1 MNELQKRAKHHRKK
15 QKGMSP
21 FYSPDGG
28 NCILPDYGN
37 STSISTFNNSTS
49 GSAPTSGMAEDYLQ
63 KPFNDDGSQLSRQEL
78 LNRIK
83 CWYPNFNEYLR
94 NGTKKSKEQLY
105 MIYNNINE
113 KEKQKIKQFEI
124 ENDPRTY
131 QKKQPSV
138 VINDPLY
145 NFEDNER
152 EGEYEVQSST
162 ISLKEELNK
171 LDHESYENAQYC
183 SDLVSMYEGI
193 EDRLSAQD
201 KNELRKLIN
210 STNDANTIAAFLAA
224 KKSQD
229 EDMEDTL
236 SNQTPLCEDDYP
248 CDDDDDSW
256 FYGKKED
263 DDDSIDEDYQTR
275 DDDWGDPYTTT
286 EIERVLKK
294 LTDNFKSEDGNLR
307 TYYVQEKNLAIPAL
321 KKYYDVVEVSDGR
334 VDDTSEPSWVIS
346 YSNPKE
352 DMNENLNMNE
362 WYDSP
367 EPDEDD
373 ADIFYEVYVTDPGE
387 DINSV
392 TPEVFH
398 DENEI
403 GDAFDYAYSYALK
416 QHNKGEK
423 HVEIYRCYE
432 DSIGVN
438 RYLEETLYADSDLE
452 EALHK
457 PKSVLSM
464 MKDDGSYKKIQN
476 KILNMLPED
485 SSDESIEITS
495 TNDNGDGTYT
505 VEFTATYKQGGKTE
519 ELKRE
524 VLYSPE
530 TSTYL
535 FYTDESLKENGIQ
548 SISEFK
554 DVWDEK
560 ILEASQRSL
569 AAKITTINKALNIA
583 PRGTEV
589 YNGVNFYKAVGNKE
603 FKKISDDN
611 TSDDDIFSV
620 HDIVRELIDND
631 RQGLLT
637 IMNPEGLEEG
647 YPNSI
652 GDRYYRI
659 DIKHV
664 TDSDGFLTDYTWWYD
679 DATGQHIFIF
689 GDSELYTPGDTD
701 PDWETDSEE
710 TAQEWWDNYVGP
722 YDDEDYDIEEN
733 LNPINEDSI
742 DDKPWD
748 RLDSIHRILNVY
760 DSANDKYQDHIV
772 SEIARLAGFPD
783 DSYVGSLDPDDYVWT
798 KISDEKLR
806 WLDAV
811 TRLTDSNRAKDE
823 CLTESYYS
831 DLTEYSVVSYDG
843 KRYSVHYNN
852 VDNSPEADA
861 QQLFND
867 FRATVSMISPYDD
880 ADYFWAS
887 IEKGTIKYI
896 KDQKV
901 VSKDFYFNADDAG
914 IENDEW
920 CEDIIMLAASRLA
933 EKNATIQPRMVHE
946 SFDSNERLCESD
958 NYDVRLGD
966 EVQWRGKSYIVI
978 DDENEYGN
986 ITLRPTEMVDDDAFD
1001 GYGDSSEDIFL
1012 DRFQLEEYNLDKD
1025 PDYDD
1030 EEELYEDVNKDL
1042 SFIVEIYDFDDELE
1056 PTDKLEEIVVTVPEL
1071 VSKYGKTV
1079 LDTAMIGVTK
1089 QVVEKAG
1096 GIPNNWDISYL
1107 INNIASQ
1114 KYHEQNPNTDFTT
1127 GDRIHVSDIN
1137 LLPDGIKLLQKKLG
1151 KMLLPRYD
1159 DLGEA
1164 ISDLSHPEQ
1173 EFDSAATS
1181 INSNKLP
1188 AIYSM
1193 VNFNEGDVVIDFGG
1207 GKFDNAVEYIKDKG
1221 ATLLVYDPYNRSAEH
1236 NQQVLSIIEQ
1246 NGGADAAVNSNVLN
1260 VIKEPEARKAVL
1272 QNIKQLTKPGAPIYI
1287 TVYEG
1292 RGDGVEGPTKSG
1304 YQLNRK
1310 TADYMSEVQ
1319 EVFPNAK
1326 RKGKL
1331 IVATN

>member
-1 MNELQKRAKHHRKK
+1 MNELQKRAKYHRKR

-83 CWYPNFNEYLR
+83 CWYPHFNEYLR

-131 QKKQPSV
+131 QKKQPGV

-171 LDHESYENAQYC
+171 LDHESYENAHYC

-193 EDRLSAQD
+193 EDRLSSQD

-210 STNDANTIAAFLAA
+210 STNDADTIAAFLAA

-229 EDMEDTL
+229 EDMEDPL
-236 SNQTPLCEDDYP
+236 SNQTPLCEDDCP

-263 DDDSIDEDYQTR
+263 DDDSIDEDYQQR

-307 TYYVQEKNLAIPAL
+307 TYYVQEKNLAIQTL
-321 KKYYDVVEVSDGR
+321 KKYYDIVEVSDGR
-334 VDDTSEPSWVIS
+334 VDETSEPSWVIS

-352 DMNENLNMNE
+352 DINENLNMNE

-373 ADIFYEVYVTDPGE
+373 ADIFYEVYVADPGE
-387 DINSV
+387 DISSV

-432 DSIGVN
+432 DNIGVN

-476 KILNMLPED
+476 KILNTLPED

-495 TNDNGDGTYT
+495 TIDNGDGTYT
-505 VEFTATYKQGGKTE
+505 VEFTATYKQDGKTE

-530 TSTYL
+530 TSTYF
-535 FYTDESLKENGIQ
+535 FYTDESL
-548 SISEFK
+548 
-554 DVWDEK
+554 
-560 ILEASQRSL
+560 
-569 AAKITTINKALNIA
+569 T
-583 PRGTEV
+583 
-589 YNGVNFYKAVGNKE
+589 
-603 FKKISDDN
+603 
-611 TSDDDIFSV
+611 
-620 HDIVRELIDND
+620 
-631 RQGLLT
+631 
-637 IMNPEGLEEG
+637 EG
-647 YPNSI
+647 YPNTI

-733 LNPINEDSI
+733 LNSINEDSI
-742 DDKPWD
+742 DDKPWT
-748 RLDSIHRILNVY
+748 RLDSIYRILNVY

-811 TRLTDSNRAKDE
+811 TRLTNANKAKDE
-823 CLTESYYS
+823 CLNESQYS

-880 ADYFWAS
+880 ADYFWAL

-920 CEDIIMLAASRLA
+920 CEDIIMLAASKLA
-933 EKNATIQPRMVHE
+933 SKNSSIQPRMVYE
-946 SFDSNERLCESD
+946 SVDLND
-958 NYDVRLGD
+958 D
-966 EVQWRGKSYIVI
+966 IV
-978 DDENEYGN
+978 
-986 ITLRPTEMVDDDAFD
+986 
-1001 GYGDSSEDIFL
+1001 
-1012 DRFQLEEYNLDKD
+1012 
-1025 PDYDD
+1025 
-1030 EEELYEDVNKDL
+1030 
-1042 SFIVEIYDFDDELE
+1042 FIVHVYESNDELE
-1056 PTDKLEEIVVTVPEL
+1056 ATDFLGDVKVTIPEL
-1071 VSKYGKTV
+1071 IKQYGKGV
-1079 LDTAMIGVTK
+1079 INTAMKGITR
-1089 QVVEKAG
+1089 QEVERNK
-1096 GIPNNWDISYL
+1096 GIPSNWEIGYL
-1107 INNIASQ
+1107 INNIASSKFHELNSD
-1114 KYHEQNPNTDFTT
+1114 KYFVL
-1127 GDRIHVSDIN
+1127 GDKIEVEN
-1137 LLPDGIKLLQKKLG
+1137 LYSLPDGIKLLQKKLG
-1151 KMLLPRYD
+1151 KMLLPRYNELDEELQESYSSEDVKAFLDELGGYTDYDGKVEELMDYFGMTKDQAEIAIQDYVLSPYYD
-1159 DLGEA
+1159 DEDEDDAYIEKLWDALYDVSGIQEIAHSANEA
-1164 ISDLSHPEQ
+1164 PDHYVIVFESRGDVDKRENEVTNALTAAGFNATCTAVNGSNVFEYHIPMELDEAVSDLSHPEQ

-1181 INSNKLP
+1181 INSSKLP
-1188 AIYSM
+1188 AIYKM

-1236 NQQVLSIIEQ
+1236 NQEVLSILEQ

-1292 RGDGVEGPTKSG
+1292 RGDGIEGPTKSG

>member
-1 MNELQKRAKHHRKK
+1 MNELQKRAKYHRKR

-171 LDHESYENAQYC
+171 LDHESYENAHYC

-210 STNDANTIAAFLAA
+210 STNDADTIAAFLAA

-229 EDMEDTL
+229 EDMEDPL
-236 SNQTPLCEDDYP
+236 SNQTPLCEDDCP
-248 CDDDDDSW
+248 CDDDDSW
-256 FYGKKED
+256 FYYKKSSDEND
-263 DDDSIDEDYQTR
+263 DAIDEDYQKM

-294 LTDNFKSEDGNLR
+294 LTNNFTSEDGDLR
-307 TYYVQEKNLAIPAL
+307 TYYVQEKILAISVL
-321 KKYYDVVEVSDGR
+321 KKYYNIVEVSDGR
-334 VDDTSEPSWVIS
+334 VDETSEPSWVIS
-346 YSNPKE
+346 YADPKE
-352 DMNENLNMNE
+352 DLNENLSMNE

-367 EPDEDD
+367 EPDEDN
-373 ADIFYEVYVTDPGE
+373 ADIFYEVYVVDPGE
-387 DINSV
+387 DISSV
-392 TPEVFH
+392 MPEVFH
-398 DENEI
+398 DEYEI
-403 GDAFDYAYSYALK
+403 GDAFDYAYAYALK

-432 DSIGVN
+432 DNIGVN

-476 KILNMLPED
+476 KILNTLPED

-495 TNDNGDGTYT
+495 TIDNGDGTYT
-505 VEFTATYKQGGKTE
+505 VEFTATYKQNGKTE

-535 FYTDESLKENGIQ
+535 FYTDESLN
-548 SISEFK
+548 
-554 DVWDEK
+554 
-560 ILEASQRSL
+560 EA
-569 AAKITTINKALNIA
+569 
-583 PRGTEV
+583 
-589 YNGVNFYKAVGNKE
+589 
-603 FKKISDDN
+603 
-611 TSDDDIFSV
+611 
-620 HDIVRELIDND
+620 
-631 RQGLLT
+631 
-637 IMNPEGLEEG
+637 
-647 YPNSI
+647 YPDTL
-652 GDRYYRI
+652 GHRYYRM
-659 DIKHV
+659 DIKQV
-664 TDSDGFLTDYTWWYD
+664 KDSDGFLTDYTWWYD
-679 DATGQHIFIF
+679 AATDQHIFIF
-689 GDSELYTPGDTD
+689 GDSDLYTPGDTD

-722 YDDEDYDIEEN
+722 YDEEDFDESLHESYSDKDVKEFLDELGGYTDYDGKVEELMDYFGMTKDQAEIAIQDYVTSPNYDDFEEN

-811 TRLTDSNRAKDE
+811 TRLTNANKAKDE
-823 CLTESYYS
+823 CLNESQYS

-933 EKNATIQPRMVHE
+933 SKNSNIQPRMVYE
-946 SFDSNERLCESD
+946 SVDLND
-958 NYDVRLGD
+958 D
-966 EVQWRGKSYIVI
+966 IV
-978 DDENEYGN
+978 
-986 ITLRPTEMVDDDAFD
+986 
-1001 GYGDSSEDIFL
+1001 
-1012 DRFQLEEYNLDKD
+1012 
-1025 PDYDD
+1025 
-1030 EEELYEDVNKDL
+1030 
-1042 SFIVEIYDFDDELE
+1042 FIVHVYESNDELE
-1056 PTDKLEEIVVTVPEL
+1056 ATDFLGDVKVTIPEL
-1071 VSKYGKTV
+1071 IKQYGKGV
-1079 LDTAMIGVTK
+1079 MNTAMKGITR
-1089 QVVEKAG
+1089 QEVERNK
-1096 GIPNNWDISYL
+1096 GIPSNWEIGYL
-1107 INNIASQ
+1107 INHIASSKFHELNSD
-1114 KYHEQNPNTDFTT
+1114 KYFVL
-1127 GDRIHVSDIN
+1127 GDKIEVEN
-1137 LLPDGIKLLQKKLG
+1137 LYSLPDGIKLLQKKLG

-1159 DLGEA
+1159 DLEEA

-1236 NQQVLSIIEQ
+1236 NQEVLSILEQ

-1292 RGDGVEGPTKSG
+1292 RGDGIEGPTKSG

-1310 TADYMSEVQ
+1310 TADYMDEIQ

>member
-1 MNELQKRAKHHRKK
+1 MNELQKRAKYHRKR

-28 NCILPDYGN
+28 SCILPDYGN

-131 QKKQPSV
+131 QKKQPGV

-171 LDHESYENAQYC
+171 LDHESYENAHYC

-210 STNDANTIAAFLAA
+210 STNDADTIAAYLAA

-229 EDMEDTL
+229 EDMEDPL
-236 SNQTPLCEDDYP
+236 SNQTPLCEDDCP
-248 CDDDDDSW
+248 CDDDDSW
-256 FYGKKED
+256 FYYKRSSDEN
-263 DDDSIDEDYQTR
+263 DDSIDEDYQKM

-294 LTDNFKSEDGNLR
+294 LTNNFTSEDGDLR
-307 TYYVQEKNLAIPAL
+307 TYYVQEKILAISVL
-321 KKYYDVVEVSDGR
+321 KKYYNIVEVSDGR
-334 VDDTSEPSWVIS
+334 VDETSEPSWVIS
-346 YSNPKE
+346 YADPKE
-352 DMNENLNMNE
+352 DLNENLSMNE

-367 EPDEDD
+367 EPDEDT
-373 ADIFYEVYVTDPGE
+373 ADIFYEVYVVDPGE
-387 DINSV
+387 DISSV
-392 TPEVFH
+392 MPEVFH
-398 DENEI
+398 DEYEI
-403 GDAFDYAYSYALK
+403 GDAFDYAYTYALK

-432 DSIGVN
+432 DNIGVN

-476 KILNMLPED
+476 KILNILPED

-495 TNDNGDGTYT
+495 TIDNGDGTYT
-505 VEFTATYKQGGKTE
+505 VEFTATYKQDGKTE

-535 FYTDESLKENGIQ
+535 FYTDESLN
-548 SISEFK
+548 
-554 DVWDEK
+554 
-560 ILEASQRSL
+560 EA
-569 AAKITTINKALNIA
+569 
-583 PRGTEV
+583 
-589 YNGVNFYKAVGNKE
+589 
-603 FKKISDDN
+603 
-611 TSDDDIFSV
+611 
-620 HDIVRELIDND
+620 
-631 RQGLLT
+631 
-637 IMNPEGLEEG
+637 
-647 YPNSI
+647 YPDTL
-652 GDRYYRI
+652 GHRYYRM
-659 DIKHV
+659 DIKQV
-664 TDSDGFLTDYTWWYD
+664 KDSDGFLTDYTWWYD
-679 DATGQHIFIF
+679 AATDQHIFIF
-689 GDSELYTPGDTD
+689 GDSDLYTPGDTD

-722 YDDEDYDIEEN
+722 YDEEDFDESLYESYSDKDVKEFLDELGGYTDYDGKVEELMDYFGMTKDQAEIAIQDYVTSPNYDDFEEN

-811 TRLTDSNRAKDE
+811 TRLTNANKAKDE
-823 CLTESYYS
+823 CLNESQYS

-861 QQLFND
+861 QKLFND

-896 KDQKV
+896 KNQKV
-901 VSKDFYFNADDAG
+901 VSKDFYINADDAG

-933 EKNATIQPRMVHE
+933 SKNSSIQPRMVYE
-946 SFDSNERLCESD
+946 SVDLND
-958 NYDVRLGD
+958 D
-966 EVQWRGKSYIVI
+966 IV
-978 DDENEYGN
+978 
-986 ITLRPTEMVDDDAFD
+986 
-1001 GYGDSSEDIFL
+1001 
-1012 DRFQLEEYNLDKD
+1012 
-1025 PDYDD
+1025 
-1030 EEELYEDVNKDL
+1030 
-1042 SFIVEIYDFDDELE
+1042 FIVHVYESNDELE
-1056 PTDKLEEIVVTVPEL
+1056 ATDFLGDVKVTIPEL
-1071 VSKYGKTV
+1071 IKQYGKGV
-1079 LDTAMIGVTK
+1079 INTAMKGITR
-1089 QVVEKAG
+1089 QEVERNK
-1096 GIPNNWDISYL
+1096 GIPSNWEIGYL
-1107 INNIASQ
+1107 INNIASSKFHELNSD
-1114 KYHEQNPNTDFTT
+1114 KYFVL
-1127 GDRIHVSDIN
+1127 GDNIEVEN
-1137 LLPDGIKLLQKKLG
+1137 LYSLPDGIKLLQKKLG

-1159 DLGEA
+1159 DLEEA

-1236 NQQVLSIIEQ
+1236 NQEVLSILEQ

-1292 RGDGVEGPTKSG
+1292 RGDGIEGPTKSG

-1310 TADYMSEVQ
+1310 TADYMDEIQ

>member
-37 STSISTFNNSTS
+37 SNSISTFNNSTS

-83 CWYPNFNEYLR
+83 CWYPHFNEYLR

-131 QKKQPSV
+131 QKKEPGV
-138 VINDPLY
+138 VINDPFY

-152 EGEYEVQSST
+152 EGEYEVKSLT
-162 ISLKEELNK
+162 TSLKEALNK

-210 STNDANTIAAFLAA
+210 STNDADTIAAFLAA

-263 DDDSIDEDYQTR
+263 DDSIDEDYQQR

-387 DINSV
+387 DISSV
-392 TPEVFH
+392 MPEVFH
-398 DENEI
+398 DEYEI
-403 GDAFDYAYSYALK
+403 GDAFDYAYAYALK

-432 DSIGVN
+432 DNIGVN

-476 KILNMLPED
+476 KILNTLPED

-495 TNDNGDGTYT
+495 NIDNGDGTYT
-505 VEFTATYKQGGKTE
+505 VEFTATYKQDGKTE

-535 FYTDESLKENGIQ
+535 FYTDESLN
-548 SISEFK
+548 
-554 DVWDEK
+554 
-560 ILEASQRSL
+560 EA
-569 AAKITTINKALNIA
+569 
-583 PRGTEV
+583 
-589 YNGVNFYKAVGNKE
+589 
-603 FKKISDDN
+603 
-611 TSDDDIFSV
+611 
-620 HDIVRELIDND
+620 
-631 RQGLLT
+631 
-637 IMNPEGLEEG
+637 
-647 YPNSI
+647 YPDTL
-652 GDRYYRI
+652 GHRYYRM

-664 TDSDGFLTDYTWWYD
+664 KDSDGFLTDYTWWYD
-679 DATGQHIFIF
+679 AATDQHIFIF

-733 LNPINEDSI
+733 LNSINEDSI

-806 WLDAV
+806 WLDNV
-811 TRLTDSNRAKDE
+811 TRLTNSNRAKDE

-831 DLTEYSVVSYDG
+831 DLTEYRVVNYDG
-843 KRYSVHYNN
+843 RRYGVHYNK

-861 QQLFND
+861 QKLFDD
-867 FRATVSMISPYDD
+867 FRATVSRISPYDD

-887 IEKGTIKYI
+887 IEKGVIKYI
-896 KDQKV
+896 KDQK
-901 VSKDFYFNADDAG
+901 
-914 IENDEW
+914 
-920 CEDIIMLAASRLA
+920 L
-933 EKNATIQPRMVHE
+933 
-946 SFDSNERLCESD
+946 
-958 NYDVRLGD
+958 
-966 EVQWRGKSYIVI
+966 
-978 DDENEYGN
+978 
-986 ITLRPTEMVDDDAFD
+986 
-1001 GYGDSSEDIFL
+1001 
-1012 DRFQLEEYNLDKD
+1012 
-1025 PDYDD
+1025 
-1030 EEELYEDVNKDL
+1030 
-1042 SFIVEIYDFDDELE
+1042 
-1056 PTDKLEEIVVTVPEL
+1056 
-1071 VSKYGKTV
+1071 
-1079 LDTAMIGVTK
+1079 
-1089 QVVEKAG
+1089 
-1096 GIPNNWDISYL
+1096 
-1107 INNIASQ
+1107 
-1114 KYHEQNPNTDFTT
+1114 
-1127 GDRIHVSDIN
+1127 
-1137 LLPDGIKLLQKKLG
+1137 
-1151 KMLLPRYD
+1151 
-1159 DLGEA
+1159 
-1164 ISDLSHPEQ
+1164 
-1173 EFDSAATS
+1173 
-1181 INSNKLP
+1181 
-1188 AIYSM
+1188 
-1193 VNFNEGDVVIDFGG
+1193 
-1207 GKFDNAVEYIKDKG
+1207 
-1221 ATLLVYDPYNRSAEH
+1221 
-1236 NQQVLSIIEQ
+1236 
-1246 NGGADAAVNSNVLN
+1246 
-1260 VIKEPEARKAVL
+1260 
-1272 QNIKQLTKPGAPIYI
+1272 
-1287 TVYEG
+1287 
-1292 RGDGVEGPTKSG
+1292 
-1304 YQLNRK
+1304 
-1310 TADYMSEVQ
+1310 
-1319 EVFPNAK
+1319 
-1326 RKGKL
+1326 
-1331 IVATN
+1331 

>member
-1 MNELQKRAKHHRKK
+1 MNELQKRAKYHRKR

-37 STSISTFNNSTS
+37 STSISTFNNSTA

-131 QKKQPSV
+131 QKKEPGV
-138 VINDPLY
+138 VINDPFY

-152 EGEYEVQSST
+152 EGEYEVKSST
-162 ISLKEELNK
+162 TSLKEALNK

-210 STNDANTIAAFLAA
+210 STNDADTIAAFLAA

-263 DDDSIDEDYQTR
+263 DDDSIDEDYQKR

-307 TYYVQEKNLAIPAL
+307 TYYVQEKNLAIPTL
-321 KKYYDVVEVSDGR
+321 KKYYDIVEVSDGR
-334 VDDTSEPSWVIS
+334 VDETSEPSWVIS
-346 YSNPKE
+346 YADPKE
-352 DMNENLNMNE
+352 DLNENLSMNE

-367 EPDEDD
+367 EPDEDN
-373 ADIFYEVYVTDPGE
+373 ADIFYEVYVVDPGE
-387 DINSV
+387 DISSV
-392 TPEVFH
+392 MPEVFH
-398 DENEI
+398 DEYEI
-403 GDAFDYAYSYALK
+403 GDAFDYAYTYALK

-432 DSIGVN
+432 DNIGVN

-464 MKDDGSYKKIQN
+464 MKDDGSYKKLQN
-476 KILNMLPED
+476 KILNILPED

-495 TNDNGDGTYT
+495 TIDNGDGTYT
-505 VEFTATYKQGGKTE
+505 VEFTVTYKQDGKTE

-535 FYTDESLKENGIQ
+535 FYTDESLN
-548 SISEFK
+548 
-554 DVWDEK
+554 
-560 ILEASQRSL
+560 EA
-569 AAKITTINKALNIA
+569 
-583 PRGTEV
+583 
-589 YNGVNFYKAVGNKE
+589 
-603 FKKISDDN
+603 
-611 TSDDDIFSV
+611 
-620 HDIVRELIDND
+620 
-631 RQGLLT
+631 
-637 IMNPEGLEEG
+637 
-647 YPNSI
+647 YPDTL
-652 GDRYYRI
+652 GHRYYRM
-659 DIKHV
+659 DIKQV
-664 TDSDGFLTDYTWWYD
+664 KDSDGFLTDYTWWYD
-679 DATGQHIFIF
+679 AATDQHIFIF
-689 GDSELYTPGDTD
+689 GDSDLYTPGDTD

-710 TAQEWWDNYVGP
+710 TAQEWWDSYVGP
-722 YDDEDYDIEEN
+722 YDEEDFDESLYESYSDKDVKEFLDELGGYTDYDGKVEELMDYFGMTKDQAEIAIQDYVTSPNYDDFEEN

-811 TRLTDSNRAKDE
+811 TRLTNANKAKDE
-823 CLTESYYS
+823 CLNESQYS

-933 EKNATIQPRMVHE
+933 SKNSNIQPRMVYE
-946 SFDSNERLCESD
+946 SVDLND
-958 NYDVRLGD
+958 D
-966 EVQWRGKSYIVI
+966 IV
-978 DDENEYGN
+978 
-986 ITLRPTEMVDDDAFD
+986 
-1001 GYGDSSEDIFL
+1001 
-1012 DRFQLEEYNLDKD
+1012 
-1025 PDYDD
+1025 
-1030 EEELYEDVNKDL
+1030 
-1042 SFIVEIYDFDDELE
+1042 FIVHVYESNDELE
-1056 PTDKLEEIVVTVPEL
+1056 ATDFLGDVKVTIPEL
-1071 VSKYGKTV
+1071 IKQYGKGV
-1079 LDTAMIGVTK
+1079 INTAMKGITR
-1089 QVVEKAG
+1089 QEVERNK
-1096 GIPNNWDISYL
+1096 GIPSNWEIGYL
-1107 INNIASQ
+1107 INHIASSKFHELNSD
-1114 KYHEQNPNTDFTT
+1114 KYFVL
-1127 GDRIHVSDIN
+1127 GDKIEVEN
-1137 LLPDGIKLLQKKLG
+1137 LYSLPDGIKLLQKKLG

-1159 DLGEA
+1159 DLEEA

-1236 NQQVLSIIEQ
+1236 NQEVLSIIEQ

-1310 TADYMSEVQ
+1310 TVDYMSEVQ

>member
-1 MNELQKRAKHHRKK
+1 MNELQKRAKYHRKR

-83 CWYPNFNEYLR
+83 CWYPHFNEYLR
-94 NGTKKSKEQLY
+94 NGNKKSKEQLY

-131 QKKQPSV
+131 QKKQPGV

-171 LDHESYENAQYC
+171 LDHESYENAHYC

-210 STNDANTIAAFLAA
+210 STNDADTIAAFLAA

-229 EDMEDTL
+229 EDMEDPL

-248 CDDDDDSW
+248 CDDDDNW
-256 FYGKKED
+256 FYYKRSSDEND
-263 DDDSIDEDYQTR
+263 DAIDEDYQKM

-294 LTDNFKSEDGNLR
+294 LTNNFTSEDGDLR
-307 TYYVQEKNLAIPAL
+307 TYYVQEKILAISVL
-321 KKYYDVVEVSDGR
+321 KKYYNIVEVSDGR
-334 VDDTSEPSWVIS
+334 VDETSEPSWVIS
-346 YSNPKE
+346 YADPKE
-352 DMNENLNMNE
+352 DLNENLSMNE

-367 EPDEDD
+367 EPDEDN
-373 ADIFYEVYVTDPGE
+373 ADIFYEVYVVDPGE
-387 DINSV
+387 DISSV
-392 TPEVFH
+392 MPEVFH
-398 DENEI
+398 DEYEI
-403 GDAFDYAYSYALK
+403 GDAFDYAYAYALK

-432 DSIGVN
+432 DNIGVN

-476 KILNMLPED
+476 KILNILPED

-495 TNDNGDGTYT
+495 NIDNGDGTYT
-505 VEFTATYKQGGKTE
+505 VEFTATYKQDGKTE

-535 FYTDESLKENGIQ
+535 FYTDESLN
-548 SISEFK
+548 
-554 DVWDEK
+554 
-560 ILEASQRSL
+560 EA
-569 AAKITTINKALNIA
+569 
-583 PRGTEV
+583 
-589 YNGVNFYKAVGNKE
+589 
-603 FKKISDDN
+603 
-611 TSDDDIFSV
+611 
-620 HDIVRELIDND
+620 
-631 RQGLLT
+631 
-637 IMNPEGLEEG
+637 
-647 YPNSI
+647 YPDTL
-652 GDRYYRI
+652 GHRYYRM

-664 TDSDGFLTDYTWWYD
+664 KDSDGFLTDYTWWYD
-679 DATGQHIFIF
+679 AATDQHIFIF

-798 KISDEKLR
+798 KLSDEKLR

-811 TRLTDSNRAKDE
+811 TRLTNANKAKDE
-823 CLTESYYS
+823 CLNESQNS

-852 VDNSPEADA
+852 VDNSPESDA

-920 CEDIIMLAASRLA
+920 CEDIIMLAASKLA
-933 EKNATIQPRMVHE
+933 SKNSSIQPRMVYE
-946 SFDSNERLCESD
+946 SVDLND
-958 NYDVRLGD
+958 D
-966 EVQWRGKSYIVI
+966 IV
-978 DDENEYGN
+978 
-986 ITLRPTEMVDDDAFD
+986 
-1001 GYGDSSEDIFL
+1001 
-1012 DRFQLEEYNLDKD
+1012 
-1025 PDYDD
+1025 
-1030 EEELYEDVNKDL
+1030 
-1042 SFIVEIYDFDDELE
+1042 FIVHVYESNDELE
-1056 PTDKLEEIVVTVPEL
+1056 ATDFLGDVKVTIPEL
-1071 VSKYGKTV
+1071 IKQYGKGV
-1079 LDTAMIGVTK
+1079 MNTAMKGITR
-1089 QVVEKAG
+1089 QEVERNK
-1096 GIPNNWDISYL
+1096 GIPSNWEIGYL
-1107 INNIASQ
+1107 INHIASSKFHELNSD
-1114 KYHEQNPNTDFTT
+1114 KYFVL
-1127 GDRIHVSDIN
+1127 GDKIEVEN
-1137 LLPDGIKLLQKKLG
+1137 LYSLPDGIKLLQKKLG

-1159 DLGEA
+1159 DLEEA
-1164 ISDLSHPEQ
+1164 VSDLSHPEQ

-1236 NQQVLSIIEQ
+1236 NQEVLSILEQ

-1310 TADYMSEVQ
+1310 TADYMDEIQ

>member
-1 MNELQKRAKHHRKK
+1 MNELQKRAKYHHKR

-83 CWYPNFNEYLR
+83 CWYPHFNEYLR
-94 NGTKKSKEQLY
+94 NGNKKSKEQLY

-131 QKKQPSV
+131 QKKQPGV

-171 LDHESYENAQYC
+171 LDHESYENAHYC

-210 STNDANTIAAFLAA
+210 STNDADTIAAYLAA

-229 EDMEDTL
+229 EDMQDPL

-248 CDDDDDSW
+248 CDDDDSW
-256 FYGKKED
+256 FYYKRASDEN
-263 DDDSIDEDYQTR
+263 DDSIDEDYQKM

-294 LTDNFKSEDGNLR
+294 LTNNFTSEDGDLR
-307 TYYVQEKNLAIPAL
+307 TYYVQEKILATSVL
-321 KKYYDVVEVSDGR
+321 KKYYNIVEVSDGR
-334 VDDTSEPSWVIS
+334 VDETSEPSWVIS
-346 YSNPKE
+346 YADPKE
-352 DMNENLNMNE
+352 DLNENLSMNE

-367 EPDEDD
+367 EPDEDN
-373 ADIFYEVYVTDPGE
+373 ADIFYEVYVVDPGE
-387 DINSV
+387 DISSV
-392 TPEVFH
+392 MPEVFH
-398 DENEI
+398 DEYEI
-403 GDAFDYAYSYALK
+403 GDAFDYAYTYALK

-432 DSIGVN
+432 DNIGVN

-476 KILNMLPED
+476 KILNILPED
-485 SSDESIEITS
+485 SIDESIEITS
-495 TNDNGDGTYT
+495 TIDNGDGTYT
-505 VEFTATYKQGGKTE
+505 VEFTATYKQNGKTE

-535 FYTDESLKENGIQ
+535 FYTDESLN
-548 SISEFK
+548 
-554 DVWDEK
+554 
-560 ILEASQRSL
+560 EA
-569 AAKITTINKALNIA
+569 
-583 PRGTEV
+583 
-589 YNGVNFYKAVGNKE
+589 
-603 FKKISDDN
+603 
-611 TSDDDIFSV
+611 
-620 HDIVRELIDND
+620 
-631 RQGLLT
+631 
-637 IMNPEGLEEG
+637 
-647 YPNSI
+647 YPDTL
-652 GDRYYRI
+652 GHRYYRM
-659 DIKHV
+659 DIKQV
-664 TDSDGFLTDYTWWYD
+664 KDSDGFLTDYTWWYD
-679 DATGQHIFIF
+679 AATDQHIFIF
-689 GDSELYTPGDTD
+689 GDSDLYTPGDTD

-722 YDDEDYDIEEN
+722 YDEEDFDESLHESYSDKDVKEFLDELGGYTDYDGKVEELMDYFGMTKDQAEIAIQDYVTSPNYDDFEEN

-811 TRLTDSNRAKDE
+811 TRLTNANKAKDE
-823 CLTESYYS
+823 CLNESQYS

-933 EKNATIQPRMVHE
+933 SKNATIQPRMVYE
-946 SFDSNERLCESD
+946 S
-958 NYDVRLGD
+958 
-966 EVQWRGKSYIVI
+966 
-978 DDENEYGN
+978 
-986 ITLRPTEMVDDDAFD
+986 VDLN
-1001 GYGDSSEDIFL
+1001 EDI
-1012 DRFQLEEYNLDKD
+1012 
-1025 PDYDD
+1025 
-1030 EEELYEDVNKDL
+1030 V
-1042 SFIVEIYDFDDELE
+1042 FIVHVYESNDELE
-1056 PTDKLEEIVVTVPEL
+1056 ATDFLGDVKVTIPEL
-1071 VSKYGKTV
+1071 IKQYGKGV
-1079 LDTAMIGVTK
+1079 INTAMKGITRQEVERNKGISSNWEIG
-1089 QVVEKAG
+1089 
-1096 GIPNNWDISYL
+1096 YL
-1107 INNIASQ
+1107 INNIASSKFHELNSD
-1114 KYHEQNPNTDFTT
+1114 KYFVL
-1127 GDRIHVSDIN
+1127 GDKIEVEN
-1137 LLPDGIKLLQKKLG
+1137 LYSLPDGIKLLQKKLG

-1159 DLGEA
+1159 DLEEA

-1236 NQQVLSIIEQ
+1236 NQEVLSILEQ

-1292 RGDGVEGPTKSG
+1292 RGDGIEGPTKSG

-1310 TADYMSEVQ
+1310 TADYMDEIQ